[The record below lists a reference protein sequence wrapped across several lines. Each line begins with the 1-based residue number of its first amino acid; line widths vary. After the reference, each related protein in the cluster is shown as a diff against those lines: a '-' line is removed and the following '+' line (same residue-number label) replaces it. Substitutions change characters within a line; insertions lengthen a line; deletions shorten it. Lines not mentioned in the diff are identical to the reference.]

1 LLNKLYLMG
10 ESGAGKTTI
19 ALSFALHLQEKG
31 LQVAYF
37 KPKTASRHL
46 PLNQDADAYLMKR
59 TLELPWETE
68 QIAPLNFESIYIFG
82 PSEHIQSSAREM
94 AGKLEKNLHEISSNS
109 ELVLIE
115 GGKYPGD
122 CFSLSLDDLSLA
134 IKWQTPVILVSELK
148 KDTDLDRLL
157 FYNNLMQSRGVF
169 LLGNIFNNIP
179 QTILNKAREVYRPL
193 MEEKGCRLLGII
205 PSQPMFT
212 FPTVAEFCEALRG
225 EILTGEEH
233 LDLPVEEIVI
243 GTMTIE
249 GALSYLRRA
258 INKAVITGGDR
269 SDMALTA
276 LETSISALILT
287 GGLYPD
293 IRVITRARERN
304 VPVLLVQCDTYT
316 TIGLL
321 QGIVR
326 QIRPDDAQTI
336 ALFKEE
342 VIRHCPWEKIVAE
355 ANAQEGYFPTKEK

>member
-1 LLNKLYLMG
+1 MLKKLYLMG
-10 ESGAGKTTI
+10 ESGAGKTAI

-37 KPKTASRHL
+37 KPKTAARHL
-46 PLNQDADAYLMKR
+46 PPNQDADAYLLKKV
-59 TLELPWETE
+59 LGLPWETE

-82 PSEHIQSSAREM
+82 PSEHIRFSAKRM
-94 AGKLEKNLHEISSNS
+94 ADKLENNLEEISSNTQI
-109 ELVLIE
+109 LLIE

-134 IKWQTPVILVSELK
+134 VKWQAPVILVSDLN

-157 FYNNLMQSRGVF
+157 FYNNLMQARGVF

-179 QTILNKAREVYRPL
+179 QAILSKAREVYRPL
-193 MEEKGCRLLGII
+193 LEEKGYRLLGII
-205 PSQPMFT
+205 PSQPMLT
-212 FPTVAEFCEALRG
+212 FPTVAEFREALQG
-225 EILTGEEH
+225 EILTGEEN
-233 LDLPVEEIVI
+233 LGLPVEEIVV

-249 GALSYLRRA
+249 GALRYLRRA

-276 LETSISALILT
+276 LETSISVLILT

-293 IRVITRARERN
+293 IRVITRAREKN
-304 VPVLLVQCDTYT
+304 VPVLLVHCDTYT

-321 QGIVR
+321 QGVVR
-326 QIRPDDAQTI
+326 QIRPDDTKTI
-336 ALFKEE
+336 TLLKEE
-342 VIRHCPWEKIVAE
+342 VIHHCPWEKIAAE
-355 ANAQEGYFPTKEK
+355 MDSSRNFSQAKKQ

>member
-1 LLNKLYLMG
+1 MG
-10 ESGAGKTTI
+10 ESGAGKTAI

-37 KPKTASRHL
+37 KPKTAARHL
-46 PLNQDADAYLMKR
+46 PPNQDADAYLLKR
-59 TLELPWETE
+59 MLGLPWETE

-82 PSEHIQSSAREM
+82 PSEHIRLSAEKM
-94 AGKLEKNLHEISSNS
+94 NDKLEKNLQAIAGNS
-109 ELVLIE
+109 QIVLIE

-134 IKWQTPVILVSELK
+134 AKWQTPVILVSELK
-148 KDTDLDRLL
+148 RDTDLDRLL

-179 QTILNKAREVYRPL
+179 QTILNKAHEVYRPL
-193 MEEKGCRLLGII
+193 LEEKGYRLIGIV

-233 LDLPVEEIVI
+233 LNLPVEEIVV

-249 GALSYLRRA
+249 GALRYLRRA

-293 IRVITRARERN
+293 IRVITRAREKN

-326 QIRPDDAQTI
+326 QIHPDDTQTI
-336 ALFKEE
+336 ALLKEE
-342 VIRHCPWEKIVAE
+342 VVRHCPWEKIVAE
-355 ANAQEGYFPTKEK
+355 AKAGEDFFLHRKK

>member
-1 LLNKLYLMG
+1 MG
-10 ESGAGKTTI
+10 ESGSGKTAI

-31 LQVAYF
+31 QQVAYF
-37 KPKTASRHL
+37 KPKTAARHL
-46 PLNQDADAYLMKR
+46 PPHQDADAYLFKR
-59 TLELPWETE
+59 ILGLPWETE

-82 PSEHIQSSAREM
+82 PSEHIRLSAKRM
-94 AGKLEKNLHEISSNS
+94 IDKLEKNLHEISANAQT
-109 ELVLIE
+109 VLIE

-134 IKWQTPVILVSELK
+134 AKWQTPVILVSELK
-148 KDTDLDRLL
+148 RDTDLDRLL

-179 QTILNKAREVYRPL
+179 QTILNKAREVYHPL
-193 MEEKGCRLLGII
+193 LEEKGFRLLGII
-205 PSQPMFT
+205 PSLPMFT
-212 FPTVAEFCEALRG
+212 YPTVAEFCEALRG

-233 LDLPVEEIVI
+233 LNLPVEKIVV

-249 GALSYLRRA
+249 GALRYLRRA

-293 IRVITRARERN
+293 IRVITRAREKN

-326 QIRPDDAQTI
+326 QIRPEDTQTI
-336 ALFKEE
+336 AQLKEE
-342 VIRHCPWEKIVAE
+342 VIRHCPWEKIAAE
-355 ANAQEGYFPTKEK
+355 ADTGKGFSHTKKQ

>member
-1 LLNKLYLMG
+1 LLKKLYLMG
-10 ESGAGKTTI
+10 ESGSGKTAI

-37 KPKTASRHL
+37 KPKTAARHL
-46 PLNQDADAYLMKR
+46 PPNQDADAYLMKR
-59 TLELPWETE
+59 MLALPWETE
-68 QIAPLNFESIYIFG
+68 QVAPLNFESIYIFG
-82 PSEHIQSSAREM
+82 PSEHIRLSTQKM
-94 AGKLEKNLHEISSNS
+94 IGKLEKNLDEMSANTQT
-109 ELVLIE
+109 VLIE
-115 GGKYPGD
+115 GGKHPGE

-134 IKWQTPVILVSELK
+134 AKWQTPVVLVSKLK
-148 KDTDLDRLL
+148 RDTDLDRLL
-157 FYNNLMQSRGVF
+157 FYNDLMQSRGVF

-193 MEEKGCRLLGII
+193 LEEKGYRLLGII
-205 PSQPMFT
+205 PAQPIFT

-233 LDLPVEEIVI
+233 LNLQVEEIVV

-249 GALSYLRRA
+249 GALRFLRRA

-293 IRVITRARERN
+293 IRVITRAREKN

-326 QIRPDDAQTI
+326 QIRPEDTPTI
-336 ALFKEE
+336 AQLKAE
-342 VIRHCPWEKIVAE
+342 VIRHCPWERIVAE
-355 ANAQEGYFPTKEK
+355 AAAGRGFSHTWKQ